1 MTVYLDTSVLLRW
14 LLNSPKAYSEFQKW
28 DSCYTSELLYIEVNR
43 VLNRLR
49 LEKEIDD
56 TEYASL
62 HKTFSEFYKTVFVI
76 EITESIKQKSAEP
89 FPTII
94 GTLDAIHLSSA
105 LILREENKKLDITI
119 LTHDS
124 QLSTA
129 AIAMGFAVAGI
140 N

>member
-1 MTVYLDTSVLLRW
+1 M
-14 LLNSPKAYSEFQKW
+14 
-28 DSCYTSELLYIEVNR
+28 
-43 VLNRLR
+43 
-49 LEKEIDD
+49 
-56 TEYASL
+56 
-62 HKTFSEFYKTVFVI
+62 I